1 MTLFPTG
8 HLLPRWDWPV
18 GEVGVGGQ
26 PPFPLTDGGT
36 FRDLRGHGLWICAV
50 NGRVLSCPEAW
61 EGQPN
66 GYALGRPN
74 PAGFSRKVT
83 RPFGPGPLGMEG
95 GGKGRAQ
102 LPRADLLCWHGEG
115 VGGLGRLPRIPQG
128 TVARVSCLPGGA
140 LWLLSP

>member
-1 MTLFPTG
+1 M
-8 HLLPRWDWPV
+8 
-18 GEVGVGGQ
+18 GGQ

-66 GYALGRPN
+66 GYALEEAIPSR
-74 PAGFSRKVT
+74 FFRKVT

-95 GGKGRAQ
+95 GGKGGGPSYLEQTYSAGMGKGRGAGA
-102 LPRADLLCWHGEG
+102 PPGSAGHRGEG
-115 VGGLGRLPRIPQG
+115 SACL
-128 TVARVSCLPGGA
+128 VAPSGSCT
-140 LWLLSP
+140 